1 MTITTTKYLR
11 RRSVAERYDI
21 DERTVERMRKDGRL
35 PQPHYR
41 GRFPLWSLEELEA
54 FDRAAVVA
62 SRPPK
67 TAKAEREV
75 SIAG

>member
-1 MTITTTKYLR
+1 MTTTKFLR
-11 RRSVAERYDI
+11 RAAVAERYSV

-54 FDRAAVVA
+54 SDRAAVIA
-62 SRPPK
+62 SRR
-67 TAKAEREV
+67 AAEREKV
-75 SIAG
+75 GSVAG